1 MTESRLDAELRE
13 LVRIA
18 RLGAERVRA
27 LYDTDFAVDHKGP
40 DDPVTE
46 ADRQANELICDALAR
61 SFPGDAIIAEE
72 SAPDEAGLASLVRAR
87 RGFYVDP
94 VDGTKEFVA
103 RNGEFCTMLGLAEE
117 GRASAGV
124 VVLPLS
130 GTALVGRVGQGAF
143 RVELD
148 GREEPLV
155 VDDAVPLGQAVL
167 MVSRSHRSP
176 RVERLAARLGVGKM
190 VPCGSVGL
198 KVARLA
204 TREAHVYV
212 HLGGGSKKWD
222 ACAPEAI
229 VRAAGARFSTT
240 RGAPLDYAEADL
252 PLRDGL
258 IASTGALYDRVLAE
272 TRALLAEPVEGAS

>member
-1 MTESRLDAELRE
+1 M
-13 LVRIA
+13 
-18 RLGAERVRA
+18 
-27 LYDTDFAVDHKGP
+27 
-40 DDPVTE
+40 
-46 ADRQANELICDALAR
+46 
-61 SFPGDAIIAEE
+61 
-72 SAPDEAGLASLVRAR
+72 
-87 RGFYVDP
+87 
-94 VDGTKEFVA
+94 
-103 RNGEFCTMLGLAEE
+103 
-117 GRASAGV
+117 
-124 VVLPLS
+124 LPLT
-130 GTALVGRVGQGAF
+130 GAALVGRVGQGAF

-148 GREEPLV
+148 GREERLG
-155 VDDAVPLGQAVL
+155 VDGAVPLGEAVL
-167 MVSRSHRSP
+167 MVSRSHRSR

-240 RGAPLDYAEADL
+240 RGVELDYAEADL

-258 IASTGALYDRVLAE
+258 IASTAPLYETVLAE
-272 TRALLAEPVEGAS
+272 TLALLREPAEEHA